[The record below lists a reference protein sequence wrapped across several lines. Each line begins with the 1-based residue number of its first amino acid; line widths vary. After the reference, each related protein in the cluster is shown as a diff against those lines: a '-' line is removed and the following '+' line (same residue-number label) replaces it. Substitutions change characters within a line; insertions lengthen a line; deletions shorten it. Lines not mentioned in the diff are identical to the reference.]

1 MRRAKSELAEGF
13 SSDHVAA
20 LNAYL
25 GWKHAAFAATQ
36 ACTPKGKAKAAAVAR
51 AAENAAAMGGGDRSS
66 SSRSNNNKTSSRSD
80 LEPESPWQAQRSFC
94 RLYWLSE
101 ATLVAVDQ
109 LREQYRR
116 LLCNAGFIPPPSGYN
131 EDDDDEDDDDE
142 EDDDSETAAGK
153 DREHRDRST
162 SGAAALASSSSSP
175 SVEWSAKRN
184 SRVTSP
190 SPPLASMPS
199 KTATLVTSLLAA
211 ALCPAGVA
219 RVLRPTKNLGGKRG
233 GGSSSGGTCY
243 TRTERVLMHPG

>member
-1 MRRAKSELAEGF
+1 MRRAKCKLADGF

-25 GWKHAAFAATQ
+25 GWKHAACEASHAS
-36 ACTPKGKAKAAAVAR
+36 TPEGKAKAAAVAR
-51 AAENAAAMGGGDRSS
+51 ALENAAAIGGGVNSNSNPSNKMSS
-66 SSRSNNNKTSSRSD
+66 D
-80 LEPESPWQAQRSFC
+80 AAPESPWQAQRSFC

-101 ATLVAVDQ
+101 STLVAVDQ

-116 LLCNAGFIPPPSGYN
+116 LLCNAGFIAPSSGYY
-131 EDDDDEDDDDE
+131 DDDDDDDNDDDD
-142 EDDDSETAAGK
+142 DDDKITAENSRG
-153 DREHRDRST
+153 
-162 SGAAALASSSSSP
+162 SSATTPVPSRNSWVSSP
-175 SVEWSAKRN
+175 S
-184 SRVTSP
+184 SP
-190 SPPLASMPS
+190 SPPQESMPA

-233 GGSSSGGTCY
+233 GGSGNGGTCY